1 MARLVDV
8 ARKAGVSISTASYV
22 VTGSRSVGDE
32 TRRRVLEAIAETGYT
47 PDAVARALRSSRSQT
62 VALVVPDIRNPFF
75 TALIDGVEA
84 EARANGQSLVMVNTG
99 EDPEREVAALRDLR
113 AQRVDGFIIGL
124 TRQTPKELVKS
135 LQDSKK
141 PFVLVDR
148 AGPAGVDQV
157 TVANDV
163 AAKVMTDHLIGLGH
177 RRIGIVAGA
186 RGISTAEDRLSGYR
200 AALEGAGIPFDES
213 LVIAGGSRRDVA
225 RLAVTEALRRPDR
238 PHALVVTNNDMTLGA
253 LEAIAALGLKIPS
266 DIAIVSLDDLP
277 WAGVLSSPLTAVAQP
292 SFAMGREAMRLL
304 LRRVQTPD
312 APPRW
317 IRLRPEFVHR
327 QSCGCAAAAADALG
341 EAGTTMA
348 EAEEVV
354 RGGEPP
360 EIEE

>member
-32 TRRRVLEAIAETGYT
+32 TRRRVLEAVAETGYT

-84 EARANGQSLVMVNTG
+84 EARANSQSLLMVNTG
-99 EDPEREVAALRDLR
+99 EDPEREVSTLRELR

-124 TRQTPKELVKS
+124 TRQTPRDLVKN

-148 AGPAGVDQV
+148 AGPSGVDQV
-157 TVANDV
+157 TVLNDV
-163 AAKVMTDHLIGLGH
+163 AAKVMVDHLISIGH
-177 RRIGIVAGA
+177 RRIGIVAGT
-186 RGISTAEDRLSGYR
+186 RGISTAEDRLAGYR
-200 AALEGAGIPFDES
+200 AGLEAAGIAYDES
-213 LVIAGGSRRDVA
+213 LVIAGGSRRELA
-225 RLAVTEALRRPDR
+225 RLAVADALSKTDR
-238 PHALVVTNNDMTLGA
+238 PHALIVTNNEMTLGA
-253 LEAIAALGLKIPS
+253 LEAIHMLGLNIPS
-266 DIAIVSLDDLP
+266 DIAIVSLDDVP
-277 WAGVLSSPLTAVAQP
+277 WAGVLGSPLTAVAQP

-304 LRRVQTPD
+304 LRRVESPG

-317 IRLRPEFVHR
+317 VRLRAEFVHR
-327 QSCGCAAAAADALG
+327 QSCGCAPDHGRVSLVGAAQSSQGPSFETD
-341 EAGTTMA
+341 E
-348 EAEEVV
+348 
-354 RGGEPP
+354 RGGMG
-360 EIEE
+360 